1 MDRVVTAPDPARAP
15 CLHRA
20 PAAVR
25 RVRAQ
30 RFLSLFDCP
39 AQAPPHPGHGCCRGP
54 TLLPAGAH
62 PQPAS
67 LTGIKPQDA
76 AVHKPGCSGLDRLF
90 YHVQVAA
97 PEPRLVDVDYLEVE
111 CKSALNP

>member
-1 MDRVVTAPDPARAP
+1 MDRVVVAPDPARAP

-54 TLLPAGAH
+54 TLLPGRRPPPTA
-62 PQPAS
+62 QP
-67 LTGIKPQDA
+67 
-76 AVHKPGCSGLDRLF
+76 DRHQTATRPRPPARLLRPREPLV
-90 YHVQVAA
+90 YHVQAA
-97 PEPRLVDVDYLEVE
+97 PPEPMLVTADYLAV
-111 CKSALNP
+111 